1 MLEHVT
7 YCGFT
12 LQICKKRRPTGVKR
26 LEGRETEVLTIRT
39 QAWTRSEFC
48 DIYDFGGELL
58 TGLTMDASSYY
69 AKWSP
74 GTKEI
79 NRISSS
85 IASQI
90 EKLFSRLTTAHRY
103 FKIDVSLKFQR
114 KICQWRRVC
123 Q

>member
-1 MLEHVT
+1 LWLHASD
-7 YCGFT
+7 
-12 LQICKKRRPTGVKR
+12 LQKEKADRCEA
-26 LEGRETEVLTIRT
+26 LDGRKTEVLTIRT

-79 NRISSS
+79 NQISSS

-103 FKIDVSLKFQR
+103 
-114 KICQWRRVC
+114 C
-123 Q
+123 

>member
-12 LQICKKRRPTGVKR
+12 LQI
-26 LEGRETEVLTIRT
+26 IRT

-74 GTKEI
+74 SDLFAEI
-79 NRISSS
+79 VDVVEENFLVGHLSSS
-85 IASQI
+85 GSAQI
-90 EKLFSRLTTAHRY
+90 MPPSRRQSAWGG
-103 FKIDVSLKFQR
+103 DA
-114 KICQWRRVC
+114 CD
-123 Q
+123 